1 MNTCFR
7 FVAFFLIAA
16 AGCGERDYIDVRKI
30 LKRTEAEL
38 TRSFGPPDDV
48 LEKAENVDVL
58 RWKNIDGDSTR
69 VYVVLRDGIARYV
82 TYTFWGMKPFDQKEA
97 LRRVG
102 IPWPE
107 AEPEHVWEDGSK
119 RWQPFGEYEKLV
131 LTHTNKAVSVGELLP
146 YHGPAG
152 EKPRR

>member
-48 LEKAENVDVL
+48 LEKAE
-58 RWKNIDGDSTR
+58 K
-69 VYVVLRDGIARYV
+69 
-82 TYTFWGMKPFDQKEA
+82 
-97 LRRVG
+97 RRC
-102 IPWPE
+102 PAME
-107 AEPEHVWEDGSK
+107 EH
-119 RWQPFGEYEKLV
+119 
-131 LTHTNKAVSVGELLP
+131 
-146 YHGPAG
+146 
-152 EKPRR
+152 

>member
-1 MNTCFR
+1 M
-7 FVAFFLIAA
+7 
-16 AGCGERDYIDVRKI
+16 
-30 LKRTEAEL
+30 
-38 TRSFGPPDDV
+38 
-48 LEKAENVDVL
+48 EKAENVDVL